1 MIKNSVIYLD
11 GFTKEIQERH
21 MVYLV
26 FIHTEN
32 GLLYGGY
39 FSTRKNAEAVCK
51 AWNEA
56 NENES
61 QFADFI
67 NVTNEKDNIF
77 ILRK

>member
-1 MIKNSVIYLD
+1 
-11 GFTKEIQERH
+11 

-26 FIHTEN
+26 FIHTED

-39 FSTRKNAEAVCK
+39 FSTREKAAAVCK
-51 AWNEA
+51 AWNKA

-67 NVTNEKDNIF
+67 NVTDEKDNDF
-77 ILRK
+77 ILRVKR